1 MTIPSYRG
9 ERIVPVR
16 RLRTWIE
23 VATGKKDANPLYE
36 FLAFIRDMFE

>member
-1 MTIPSYRG
+1 MTFPSYRS

-16 RLRTWIE
+16 RLRTWI
-23 VATGKKDANPLYE
+23 ATGKKDANPLYE